1 MDNYFLKLIN
11 ELPHPAWSDEIVL
24 FLSWLGEAKILLSA
38 AAALGVIGLVLKK
51 RKLWFGSLF
60 LALAILASAATVAVM
75 KQIIDRPRPYEVFQD
90 LYVITRSE
98 SSSFPSGHA
107 ALFAAFGA
115 FMALYFRRA
124 KILWVVII
132 LIGGLARVYQG
143 VHYPSDVLE
152 GWIVAAV
159 IGWAMSKIARSL
171 T

>member
-11 ELPHPAWSDEIVL
+11 QLPHPGWSDEIVL
-24 FLSWLGEAKILLSA
+24 FLSWLGEAEVLLCA
-38 AAALGVIGLVLKK
+38 AAALGVIGLILKK

-60 LALAILASAATVAVM
+60 LALAILASAVTVAALKHV
-75 KQIIDRPRPYEVFQD
+75 IVRPRPYEVFQD
-90 LYVITRSE
+90 LYVITRSG

-124 KILWVVII
+124 KILWVAVII
-132 LIGGLARVYQG
+132 VGGLARVYQG

-152 GWIVAAV
+152 GWILATI
-159 IGWAMSKIARSL
+159 IGWAVSKIARSL